1 METMAYKTD
10 EKARGKRTISK
21 LRAKVDPSHP
31 NYMGEAWLST
41 PDGQAA
47 LRRIAAYDPGQAT
60 PGRSTVAAKLAI
72 RKQLDSI
79 KAIGEATKDT
89 TDELLTRAQGKIPQK
104 RPDQTAAERKRE
116 IDAALANV
124 PAMRAERKQMAA
136 LEAAERKAA
145 GVGKRRR
152 TERDSDNRASL
163 KKKCVH
169 DLRDL
174 CGELAVEANG
184 TKAQMIERIV
194 AARTAPGERRAA
206 RRSVDR
212 GARRAASSC
221 GSSERHSGRRSV
233 GRRAC
238 CRSRRASTSG

>member
-21 LRAKVDPSHP
+21 LRAKVDPIAPQLH
-31 NYMGEAWLST
+31 GLV
-41 PDGQAA
+41 G
-47 LRRIAAYDPGQAT
+47 RRIAAYDPGQAT

-104 RPDQTAAERKRE
+104 RADQTAAERKCE

-194 AARTAPGERRAA
+194 AARTVPGERRAA

-212 GARRAASSC
+212 GARGAASSC

-238 CRSRRASTSG
+238 CRSRRASTSS

>member
-104 RPDQTAAERKRE
+104 RADQTAAERKCE
-116 IDAALANV
+116 IDAALAKV

-145 GVGKRRR
+145 GVGKCFGQSATATIVRASRRR
-152 TERDSDNRASL
+152 LYTICVTSAASWL
-163 KKKCVH
+163 S
-169 DLRDL
+169 R
-174 CGELAVEANG
+174 
-184 TKAQMIERIV
+184 
-194 AARTAPGERRAA
+194 RTARRP
-206 RRSVDR
+206 R
-212 GARRAASSC
+212 
-221 GSSERHSGRRSV
+221 
-233 GRRAC
+233 
-238 CRSRRASTSG
+238 

>member
-79 KAIGEATKDT
+79 KATGEATKAN

-124 PAMRAERKQMAA
+124 PAMRRKGSRWRHWKRLKERRQVSASA
-136 LEAAERKAA
+136 
-145 GVGKRRR
+145 VGQSA
-152 TERDSDNRASL
+152 TATIVRAS
-163 KKKCVH
+163 
-169 DLRDL
+169 
-174 CGELAVEANG
+174 
-184 TKAQMIERIV
+184 
-194 AARTAPGERRAA
+194 
-206 RRSVDR
+206 RRSVCKICVTSATR
-212 GARRAASSC
+212 WL
-221 GSSERHSGRRSV
+221 
-233 GRRAC
+233 
-238 CRSRRASTSG
+238 SRRTVRRPR